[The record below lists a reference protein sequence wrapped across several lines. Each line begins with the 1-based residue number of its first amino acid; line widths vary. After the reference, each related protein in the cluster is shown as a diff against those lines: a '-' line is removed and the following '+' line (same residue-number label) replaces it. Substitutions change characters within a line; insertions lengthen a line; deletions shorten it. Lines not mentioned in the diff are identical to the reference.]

1 MDNCPTCCTRMYS
14 PNVAEDDAESF
25 KALYKLV
32 HDRSEGRHTPRAMRN
47 LGLYYHNGRG
57 VARSFGK
64 AKEYWTIASG
74 KGHGTATFELAVC
87 GTSTYIK
94 ARTVALGA
102 PTPGPACWGRSTTN
116 SVLSLSLSL
125 VTMTHQY
132 DSSRLG
138 VVGAPHPCLLSPSL
152 SLGLAHLLLWNS
164 MLTCAIPMTRNH
176 EGCTT

>member
-1 MDNCPTCCTRMYS
+1 MYS

-102 PTPGPACWGRSTTN
+102 PTPGPACWGRSIP
-116 SVLSLSLSL
+116 SVSSLSLSLS
-125 VTMTHQY
+125 
-132 DSSRLG
+132 
-138 VVGAPHPCLLSPSL
+138 SL
-152 SLGLAHLLLWNS
+152 
-164 MLTCAIPMTRNH
+164 
-176 EGCTT
+176 